1 MLERRGEK
9 SYYYRYETAGGRSR
23 RIYVASGGGAIGLYA
38 QSEKSSRDTWK
49 FFDLKIT
56 EHSPTQ

>member
-1 MLERRGEK
+1 VNGEK
-9 SYYYRYETAGGRSR
+9 F
-23 RIYVASGGGAIGLYA
+23 ASIKGQLPEGGGAIGLYA

-56 EHSPTQ
+56 EHSPAQ